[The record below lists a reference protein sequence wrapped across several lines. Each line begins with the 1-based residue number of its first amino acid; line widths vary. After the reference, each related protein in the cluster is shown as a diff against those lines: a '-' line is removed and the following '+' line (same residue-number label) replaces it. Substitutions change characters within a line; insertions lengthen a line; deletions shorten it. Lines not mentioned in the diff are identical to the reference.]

1 MSRTERARE
10 IGLLI
15 LSPVLLLFIWEA
27 LSRTNVIDARFFS
40 RPSEIAVTGWLL
52 MREGTLPHDIGVSLT
67 RIFAGFLFGAVPGAI
82 LGTMMGFSRIVNA
95 ILAPLVAVIFPIPKI
110 AILPLLMIIFG
121 LGEGSKVAL
130 IALGSVFLTLY
141 STHGGVKNLPA
152 IYAEVSRSFGATKL
166 QHIAFVVL
174 RGALPSIFVGLKLS
188 LQTSLLLIVAAEFV
202 GAKTGIGKL
211 IWSSWEVFAVDQM
224 FVGLLTLSA
233 LGYILSIGLDVI
245 ERIVLPWREPRRR
258 AIPVASVQSPEVPA
272 SGKAAAS
279 VGGTAALIVLLVSG
293 LLWFDGRPAEARLHS
308 PPFSPSAFAN
318 VGIAGQRDEIIL
330 HQGGQRIACQSPKSN
345 EKVS

>member
-1 MSRTERARE
+1 MSRMERAKE

-15 LSPVLLLFIWEA
+15 LSPVLLLLIWEA
-27 LSRTNVIDARFFS
+27 LSRANVIDARFFS
-40 RPSEIAVTGWLL
+40 RPTEIAATGWML

-67 RIFAGFLFGAVPGAI
+67 RIFAGFVFGAVPGAI
-82 LGTMMGFSRIVNA
+82 LGTMMGLSRIVNA

-121 LGEGSKVAL
+121 LGEGSKIAL

-152 IYAEVSRSFGATKL
+152 IYAEVSRSFGATKFQYIVL
-166 QHIAFVVL
+166 VVL

-245 ERIVLPWREPRRR
+245 ERVVLPWREPRRG
-258 AIPVASVQSPEVPA
+258 VVGMASIQSPEVPA
-272 SGKAAAS
+272 SGKTAAS
-279 VGGTAALIVLLVSG
+279 ARGIAASMVLLTLG
-293 LLWFDGRPAEARLHS
+293 MLWFDGRPAQARPQS
-308 PPFSPSAFAN
+308 PPLSSSALT
-318 VGIAGQRDEIIL
+318 VRVAGQRGETVL
-330 HQGGQRIACQSPKSN
+330 YQSGRRIACKSLKY
-345 EKVS
+345 EKA